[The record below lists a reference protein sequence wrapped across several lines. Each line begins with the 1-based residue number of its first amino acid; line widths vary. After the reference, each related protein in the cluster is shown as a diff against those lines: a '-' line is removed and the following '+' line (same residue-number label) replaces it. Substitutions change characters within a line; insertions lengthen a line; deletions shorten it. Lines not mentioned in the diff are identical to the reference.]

1 MTSNIFKGILF
12 LAVVLF
18 LLLFLLSGDSINFW
32 YFLSANNIILC
43 SLIFYFDREYLLSF
57 KEDVCSNIIQKIV
70 IGIGSALAL
79 YVIFYT
85 GNIIVP
91 MIIPNAGEK
100 ILGIYDFKSNQSFLL
115 IILLVS
121 FISGPGEEILWR
133 GFVQRHLQKKSLI
146 FGYVFAAIIYSGV
159 HVTSFNIMLI
169 LAALVCGGFWG
180 LLYLWKR
187 SIVINII
194 SHTVWVLA
202 AFILFPFR

>member
-1 MTSNIFKGILF
+1 
-12 LAVVLF
+12 
-18 LLLFLLSGDSINFW
+18 
-32 YFLSANNIILC
+32 
-43 SLIFYFDREYLLSF
+43 
-57 KEDVCSNIIQKIV
+57 
-70 IGIGSALAL
+70 LAL
-79 YVIFYT
+79 YVIFYI
-85 GNIIVP
+85 GNIIAP